1 MLSSL
6 QIEHFRGF
14 ETLKLPDLE
23 RVNLLV
29 GANNTGKTTVLE
41 AVEFLGGGGHIGPL
55 LRIAMRRGEYFQ
67 RDDGRDGIDIRHL
80 FHNRKHEVGAYA
92 RVEGGEGDGQFAEMK
107 LAHSDGQMDLYEE
120 PGATDYETFVEK
132 FSLQL
137 SGDKIGEERD
147 SRPGTINLSRL
158 DSRRGP
164 RLSRHLRSKH
174 TQFAPISPDSWHN
187 LSELWDQ
194 IVLTPREEHV
204 YQALRLIEP
213 DIERLAFLG
222 KGSHHRSPFAGAVVK
237 RSGSESRVPVGSLGD
252 GIKRLLSLSLH
263 LASASGGFLLV
274 DEIDTGL
281 HYTVLK
287 DMWRLVLRT
296 AEELDV
302 QVFATTHSLDCLRS
316 LANFLEEESSELSS
330 TVSVQRV
337 EPEMDKSICY
347 SQDELTTA
355 IEQELEIR

>member
-6 QIEHFRGF
+6 QIEQFRGF
-14 ETLKLPDLE
+14 KKFELPDLE

-41 AVEFLGGGGHIGPL
+41 AVEFLGGGGHISPL

-67 RDDGRDGIDIRHL
+67 TDDGQDGVDIRHL
-80 FHNRKHEVGAYA
+80 FHNRKLEPGSFS
-92 RVEGGEGDGQFAEMK
+92 RVEGAEEDKQFAEMR
-107 LAHSDGQMDLYEE
+107 LTHSDHQMALYEE
-120 PGATDYETFVEK
+120 PGTTDYETFVEK
-132 FSLQL
+132 FSLEL
-137 SGDKIGEERD
+137 SGDKIGEED
-147 SRPGTINLSRL
+147 DARPVKTIDLSQL
-158 DSRRGP
+158 NSS
-164 RLSRHLRSKH
+164 SRHLRSKH

-213 DIERLAFLG
+213 DIERFAFIG
-222 KGSHHRSPFAGAVVK
+222 KGSHRRSPFAGAVVK
-237 RSGSESRVPVGSLGD
+237 RRKSDGRVPVGSLGD
-252 GIKRLLSLSLH
+252 GIKRLVSLSLH
-263 LASASGGFLLV
+263 LASASGGFFLV

-302 QVFATTHSLDCLRS
+302 QVFATTHSLDCLRA
-316 LANFLEEESSELSS
+316 LANFLKEERADLSS
-330 TVSVQRV
+330 TVSVHRV
-337 EPEMDKSICY
+337 EPELKQSICY
-347 SQDELTTA
+347 SRDELTTA
-355 IEQELEIR
+355 IKQELEIR